1 MLLVVICGTFNS
13 ITGKIRAV
21 ALGVYSGL
29 ISNLVCEIMYFLVYG
44 LLLSFNVCFGRVPR
58 EQWIWV
64 LFPRKSDELGYSTRG
79 IRGFFKRL
87 PGVKFAALAGI
98 VEVSGDYLIFSTQG
112 SLSIIMYKLLQQFI
126 VPSTLIW
133 SVILLRSRYIL
144 QELLAVLLVVIVAVV
159 AIVTSSEGE
168 GDTSGEDSVSDA
180 LIFGLAMVIQSC
192 AFVVKELMFVEFS
205 AHAQIKNCQITNL
218 NVFLMSASTHFFGML
233 LVLPLSSLLQIIA
246 GQDDVADI
254 LTNGFILLLSDA
266 MVARWFAFYMTVNV
280 LFNMSLYYLIAYAS
294 SALAFLCVTVTL
306 PASVILSLFNWPLIG
321 SSAVP
326 WIQHGNKVRAN
337 LEARDNG
344 CRRPRICCWPL
355 RGRLQWRAS
364 PQPT

>member
-218 NVFLMSASTHFFGML
+218 NVFLMAPRLIFS
-233 LVLPLSSLLQIIA
+233 
-246 GQDDVADI
+246 DDVADI

>member
-1 MLLVVICGTFNS
+1 
-13 ITGKIRAV
+13 
-21 ALGVYSGL
+21 
-29 ISNLVCEIMYFLVYG
+29 MYFLVYG
-44 LLLSFNVCFGRVPR
+44 LLLSFNVYFGRVPR

-98 VEVSGDYLIFSTQG
+98 VEVTANFLIFSTQG
-112 SLSIIMYKLLQQFI
+112 SLSIVTYKLLQQFI

-144 QELLAVLLVVIVAVV
+144 QELLAVLLVIVVAVV
-159 AIVTSSEGE
+159 AIVTSSEGK
-168 GDTSGEDSVSDA
+168 GNTPGEDSVSDA
-180 LIFGLAMVIQSC
+180 SLFGLSGVMLAFSFVI
-192 AFVVKELMFVEFS
+192 KELMFVEYRW
-205 AHAQIKNCQITNL
+205 HVKVRNCQSDKL
-218 NVFLMSASTHFFGML
+218 NVFLMSTSTHFFGLL
-233 LVLPLSSLLQIIA
+233 LVLPVSLLIDVLTGQEGVSGILSSGLKFLMTDATA
-246 GQDDVADI
+246 GTSFAVYMAVTI
-254 LTNGFILLLSDA
+254 L
-266 MVARWFAFYMTVNV
+266 Y
-280 LFNMSLYYLIAYAS
+280 NMSLYYLIAYAS

-326 WIQHGNKVRAN
+326 WIQWVALFIMLAGVIAFRHGNKVRAN

-344 CRRPRICCWPL
+344 CQRPRICCWPL
-355 RGRLQWRAS
+355 RGRLQ
-364 PQPT
+364 